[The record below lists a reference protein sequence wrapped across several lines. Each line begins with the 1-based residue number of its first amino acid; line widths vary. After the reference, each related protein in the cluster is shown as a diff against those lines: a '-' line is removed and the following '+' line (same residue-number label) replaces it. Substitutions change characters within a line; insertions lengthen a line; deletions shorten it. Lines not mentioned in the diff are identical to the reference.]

1 MEAPVIAQRP
11 FSGTVLSLLLWL
23 CSPIAAQPAAPTP
36 TQAMESRL
44 VDIGGF
50 RLRLQAAGTGSPTV
64 VLDAGGGDRLETWA
78 AIIPEIARFTRVV
91 AYDRAG
97 LGSSDLGPEPRSFT
111 RSATE
116 LHTLL
121 RRAGIAP
128 PYILV
133 GHSFGNGVIRG
144 FAHLFRD
151 EVAGLVFVDPV
162 NQTIFKTASAGE
174 LEEEKARQA
183 EAMKSASPGVRAE
196 FGILDADIDKGFPE
210 LTSFGRPPDVPMML
224 LVAGRQG
231 PRWVKAVLS
240 EFGAWIAEAAE
251 GGLVL
256 SPESGH
262 YIHKDDPALVVSSIR
277 RVVFPSV
284 LNTMRKS
291 IAEVG
296 VTAAIARY
304 REMRQRYPA
313 EYLRE
318 TILNVL
324 GYERLRAGRA
334 EDAVALFK
342 LNVEMYPGGYN
353 GYDSLGD
360 GYLALG
366 NREAAAASYKKALE
380 LNPDSR
386 NTAQKLK
393 KLEQP

>member
-1 MEAPVIAQRP
+1 VRVFPVL
-11 FSGTVLSLLLWL
+11 VLIG
-23 CSPIAAQPAAPTP
+23 SPLMAQPATP
-36 TQAMESRL
+36 SSLPRAESRL

-50 RLRLQAAGTGSPTV
+50 KLRVQVAGSGSPTV

-97 LGSSDLGPEPRSFT
+97 IGSSDLGPEPRSFT

-121 RRAGIAP
+121 QRAGIAP
-128 PYILV
+128 PYVLV
-133 GHSFGNGVIRG
+133 GHSFGNAVIRA
-144 FAHLFRD
+144 FAHLFSD

-162 NQTIFKTASAGE
+162 NQTIFKTASAKE
-174 LEEEKARQA
+174 LEEEEAQYA
-183 EAMKSASPGVRAE
+183 EAMKNASPGVRAE
-196 FGILDADIDKGFPE
+196 SGILDADADKGFPE
-210 LTSFGRPPDVPMML
+210 LTSFGKPPNVPMML

-231 PRWVKAVLS
+231 PSWVKAVLS
-240 EFGAWIAEAAE
+240 EFGPWIAEAAE

-284 LNTMRKS
+284 LNTLRKS

-313 EYLRE
+313 EYFRE
-318 TILNVL
+318 HVLNVL
-324 GYERLRAGRA
+324 GYERLRAERA
-334 EDAVALFK
+334 EEAVALFK

-393 KLEQP
+393 KLESP